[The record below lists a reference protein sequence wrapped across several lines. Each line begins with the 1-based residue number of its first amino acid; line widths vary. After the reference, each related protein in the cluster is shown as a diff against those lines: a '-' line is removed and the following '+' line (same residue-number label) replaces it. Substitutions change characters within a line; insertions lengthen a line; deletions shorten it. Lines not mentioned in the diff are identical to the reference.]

1 MGGLSAPHP
10 WLVVS
15 VHDVAPASF
24 GSCLGW
30 VGELDRM
37 GVAATL
43 LVIPGPWRGESLR
56 PGTAFAA
63 WLRAARISGHEIA
76 QHGWSHEAVSGQG
89 PALRRV
95 AGRVLARG
103 CEEFWSLTG
112 AEAAARLVRGRA
124 ALECVGLGVEGF
136 TPPGWLASPAATE
149 AMAAVGFRYTTTHT
163 AVIDLVAQRRHHA
176 LAFCH
181 RPGGRLEGAGARL
194 MDTAARRL
202 PRRHRSLR
210 IALHPDEFLQ
220 PHLRRA
226 SLRAIA
232 AALSAG
238 ARPATY
244 LDVVG
249 IAAVAE
255 AEAA

>member
-1 MGGLSAPHP
+1 MGGLNAPRP

-24 GSCLGW
+24 GPSLGW

-37 GVAATL
+37 GVPATL
-43 LVIPGPWRGESLR
+43 LVIPGPWRGQTLAA
-56 PGTAFAA
+56 GTAFVA
-63 WLRAARISGHEIA
+63 WLRAARAAGHEIA
-76 QHGWSHEAVSGQG
+76 QHGWSHEAVAG
-89 PALRRV
+89 PGHHLRR
-95 AGRVLARG
+95 ATGRLLARG
-103 CEEFWSLTG
+103 CEEFWSLTDDQ
-112 AEAAARLVRGRA
+112 ASARLVRGRT
-124 ALECVGLGVEGF
+124 ALECAGFAVEGF

-149 AMAAVGFRYTTTHT
+149 SMAAAGFRYTTTHT

-176 LAFCH
+176 LVFCH
-181 RPGGRLEGAGARL
+181 RPGGPLEGAGARL
-194 MDTAARRL
+194 MNAAARHL
-202 PRRHRSLR
+202 PRRDRSVR
-210 IALHPDEFLQ
+210 IALHPDEFVQ

-226 SLRAIA
+226 SLQAIS
-232 AALSAG
+232 AALAAG

-249 IAAVAE
+249 AVARTE

>member
-1 MGGLSAPHP
+1 MGGLNTGRP

-24 GSCLGW
+24 ASSLGW

-43 LVIPGPWRGESLR
+43 LVIPGPWRGETLR

-63 WLRAARISGHEIA
+63 WLRAARASGHEVA
-76 QHGWSHEAVSGQG
+76 QHGWSHEAVSGHG
-89 PALRRV
+89 PIFRRA

-103 CEEFWSLTG
+103 CEEFWSLTF
-112 AEAAARLVRGRA
+112 AEASARLVRGRS
-124 ALECVGLGVEGF
+124 ALEYAGFGVEGF
-136 TPPGWLASPAATE
+136 TPPGWLASLDAME
-149 AMAAVGFRYTTTHT
+149 AMAASGFRYTTTHT
-163 AVIDLVAQRRHHA
+163 AVIDLVAGRRHNA
-176 LAFCH
+176 LALCH
-181 RPGGRLEGAGARL
+181 RPGGRLEAVGARL
-194 MDTAARRL
+194 MNTAARRL
-202 PRRHRSLR
+202 PPLGRGLR
-210 IALHPDEFLQ
+210 IALHPDEFLR

-226 SLRAIA
+226 SLEAIA

-238 ARPATY
+238 ARPVTY

-249 IAAVAE
+249 SAAMDE
-255 AEAA
+255 PEAA